1 MEGCCPHVLSGPAE
15 GRVVGCVILHYSKD
29 FYKESTL
36 CIMRNIQPLLR
47 TATCCHIRRVAIV
60 RGFALQRMKI
70 NPLMLQQLQHAD
82 ERGLPRCMALLWSLR
97 HGSIGCNLCGQEHEP
112 FWDIIQ
118 LVALSQITISWLKG
132 GRAVDSG
139 SLS

>member
-1 MEGCCPHVLSGPAE
+1 MEGCCPNVLSGPAE

-29 FYKESTL
+29 FYVPQRKHTL
-36 CIMRNIQPLLR
+36 HREEYSVSLCFR

-60 RGFALQRMKI
+60 CGFALQRMKI

-132 GRAVDSG
+132 GRALG
-139 SLS
+139 